1 MVVRVR
7 SLSWNISR
15 GDAYY
20 CFDNLE
26 CSSAVTVMF
35 YNALTG
41 HLGVI
46 HRESGREERR
56 NGISNI
62 FYCSDDHTSNS
73 HGKIAAHD
81 MMRGI

>member
-46 HRESGREERR
+46 HTERVGEKREETV
-56 NGISNI
+56 SLNI
-62 FYCSDDHTSNS
+62 FYCSDDYTGDS
-73 HGKIAAHD
+73 D
-81 MMRGI
+81 